1 MQQNTPAAKED
12 SKNAIKFRNSRE
24 RTTQIYSRFQKDH
37 RTSLTWQSSYVHYVY
52 VLHES

>member
-12 SKNAIKFRNSRE
+12 SKNAIKFRNSSE
-24 RTTQIYSRFQKDH
+24 RKTPIYGRFQKDH
-37 RTSLTWQSSYVHYVY
+37 RTSLTWSSRYVHY